1 MNNITKKQFLSK
13 FGKACF
19 NLALST
25 SALSATAATQSYYR
39 SRDAQKGN
47 GAYLADLNLSPF
59 FAVNFEKNQLTL
71 NSGLDINQGLSQHK
85 PFHAEK
91 GTAVKELLIIDTDVQ
106 NKSVF
111 LAQQRPGVEVIEI
124 KKGGLSKLM
133 EVLASYRNLDAVH
146 LVSHAQPGAIQLGG
160 EVVSAETFQ
169 ESVAAFTAINQS
181 IKPGGD
187 LLFYGCELAK
197 GKQGEDFV
205 TIIKGNTHVDIA
217 ASDDPTGNTNY
228 NGDWDLEIQQ
238 GNIDA
243 TPVSE
248 SIAMTDFTG
257 VLQLFSGPVDIFNS
271 AINSGGS
278 TSSDDATFNLGGSTL
293 VVDGQ
298 DTGINLYTPPDYTDS
313 TTGIVYTYEDLT
325 AIDTFPDF
333 DNPMENAVTLSF
345 SGGETF
351 QINGI
356 TSTISSYDSTIGD
369 FIPIN
374 MVITDELNR
383 QTMVSSPMGTSLS
396 LNLSAFGYVQ
406 SLTITEQ
413 SGLPFSFS
421 ISALNIAVQSTLSS
435 SNFDFNTFNIYP
447 NPATDKVSFT
457 KEVDR
462 AIIYNMSGQQV
473 GSYDNVKDIDMTALQ
488 PGLYYIAIEIE
499 GSSITRKLVKK

>member
-1 MNNITKKQFLSK
+1 MNNITKKHFLSK
-13 FGKACF
+13 FGKTCF

-39 SRDAQKGN
+39 SRDTHKGN
-47 GAYLADLNLSPF
+47 GTYLADLNLSPF
-59 FAVNFEKNQLTL
+59 FAVNFEDNQLAL
-71 NSGLDINQGLSQHK
+71 NSGLDSNQGLLQHK
-85 PFHAEK
+85 SFHTET
-91 GTAVKELLIIDTDVQ
+91 GIRVKELLIIDADVQ

-111 LAQQRPGVEVIEI
+111 LAQQRPGVEVVEI
-124 KKGGLSKLM
+124 KEGGLSRLM
-133 EVLASYRNLDAVH
+133 EVLGSYHNLDALH

-169 ESVAAFTAINQS
+169 ESVAAFTSINQA

-217 ASDDPTGNTNY
+217 ASDDPTGNINY
-228 NGDWDLEIQQ
+228 EGDWDLEIQQ

-243 TPVSE
+243 TPINE
-248 SIAMTDFTG
+248 SMAMKDFTG
-257 VLQLFSGPVDIFNS
+257 VLQFSGNFTLNNTNNNTNMGYYLDSADDPTFDVGGYTLTFDAATVGAEATMFNVYV
-271 AINSGGS
+271 N
-278 TSSDDATFNLGGSTL
+278 
-293 VVDGQ
+293 
-298 DTGINLYTPPDYTDS
+298 YTET
-313 TTGIVYTYEDLT
+313 
-325 AIDTFPDF
+325 
-333 DNPMENAVTLSF
+333 AVTLSF
-345 SGGETF
+345 DGGTPFDISALEVYKTSYASGLILTNNLGEMVSTGAIADF
-351 QINGI
+351 TGVNIDLSSFSQGI
-356 TSTISSYDSTIGD
+356 TSVTITPDSSIGTD
-369 FIPIN
+369 FYPDLISI
-374 MVITDELNR
+374 
-383 QTMVSSPMGTSLS
+383 
-396 LNLSAFGYVQ
+396 NLSV
-406 SLTITEQ
+406 
-413 SGLPFSFS
+413 P
-421 ISALNIAVQSTLSS
+421 SATLSS